1 ADVVLAL
8 YLQGDRF
15 STEMKRAD
23 FEYYDPLTTGDST
36 LSAIVQ
42 SIIASEVGY
51 HELAMRYFRA
61 ALFVDLADLHHNA
74 SDGVHVASA
83 GGVWSTLVAGFGG
96 FRDHNGVF
104 TFDPRLPDEWSKLT
118 FRITLRGTRVRVTLE
133 PTTISFAIEVG
144 DQAQVR
150 VRGAEIVVTAD
161 EPVTVPL
168 IDQGPRLYGA
178 PTMRDVEGSRR
189 SDGTLLTASLPTLSL
204 DVDEEEAP
212 IPVD

>member
-1 ADVVLAL
+1 M
-8 YLQGDRF
+8 DRT
-15 STEMKRAD
+15 S
-23 FEYYDPLTTGDST
+23 S
-36 LSAIVQ
+36 
-42 SIIASEVGY
+42 
-51 HELAMRYFRA
+51 
-61 ALFVDLADLHHNA
+61 
-74 SDGVHVASA
+74 
-83 GGVWSTLVAGFGG
+83 W
-96 FRDHNGVF
+96 
-104 TFDPRLPDEWSKLT
+104 LPDEWSKLT